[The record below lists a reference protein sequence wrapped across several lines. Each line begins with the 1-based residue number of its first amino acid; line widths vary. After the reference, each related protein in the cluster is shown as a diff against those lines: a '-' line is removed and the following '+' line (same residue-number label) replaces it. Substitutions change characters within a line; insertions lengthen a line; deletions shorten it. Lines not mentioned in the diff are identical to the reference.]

1 MKKEL
6 LSFLIIF
13 AYLVL
18 LLGITVFNSRRKQQ
32 KNNAEGFFLAGRGV
46 SSVLLPLT
54 MVASVMSTF
63 AFLGA
68 PGMYYTHGISY
79 MAIVL
84 SQVWVAF
91 MIIYFG
97 NKIRKLAKKN
107 GYLSMGDYL
116 QDRYD
121 SPYLKIL
128 ASLIA
133 VLMTMVFL
141 AMQYVGNA
149 RALSVVTGNLISYE
163 TAILV
168 AVIFSLLYVLIGGAG
183 GIVVLDAI
191 QAIILT
197 VGVVLAAWCA
207 LKPVGGIPAL
217 FTSIAESSPELLSR
231 PGAQGTYTNKYWI
244 MQFIVL
250 PFGIWLCPHVWSKS
264 LMAKDSKALA
274 RSAISI
280 PVSMVVVYGLA
291 ALFTGLSGHLLLNAS
306 EVGAA
311 DNVLPLLMTR
321 YSSWLMAALIMA
333 AAMAAGLSTINAM
346 LLVSSQIVSQD
357 LVLFGRKKKISDKQ
371 NMLLSKAI
379 IFIMAAI
386 CGIIALRPPQALV
399 QVVQDV
405 AYTGLAQLTPVFIAG
420 LYWKGARK
428 EGAAVG
434 TTVGIVILFATRIL
448 NVSPLGWPGFMW
460 AFVANII
467 LLVVISLALKG
478 KDNSR
483 AEQKFFTLEKKVV
496 Q

>member
-1 MKKEL
+1 MNTEF

-13 AYLVL
+13 AYLML
-18 LLGITVFNSRRKQQ
+18 LLGITVFNSRKKQQ
-32 KNNAEGFFLAGRGV
+32 KNDAEGFFLAGRGV

-54 MVASVMSTF
+54 MVASIMSTF

-84 SQVWVAF
+84 SQVWVAL
-91 MIIYFG
+91 MVIYFG

-163 TAILV
+163 TAILIG
-168 AVIFSLLYVLIGGAG
+168 VIFSLLYVLIGGAS
-183 GIVVLDAI
+183 GIVMLDAI
-191 QAIILT
+191 QAIILV
-197 VGVVLAAWCA
+197 VGVVMAAWCA
-207 LKPVGGIPAL
+207 LRPVGGIPAL
-217 FTSIAESSPELLSR
+217 FTSIAESAPELLSR
-231 PGAQGTYTNKYWI
+231 PGPQGTYTSKYWI

-250 PFGIWLCPHVWSKS
+250 PFGIWLCPHVWNKS

-280 PVSMVVVYGLA
+280 PISMIVIYGFA

-311 DNVLPLLMTR
+311 DNVLPLLMTH
-321 YSSWLMAALIMA
+321 YSSWLIAALIMA

-346 LLVSSQIVSQD
+346 LLVTSQIVSQD
-357 LVLFGRKKKISDKQ
+357 LILFGRKTKISDKQ
-371 NMLLSKAI
+371 NMLLSRTI
-379 IFIMAAI
+379 IFIMAVI

-405 AYTGLAQLTPVFIAG
+405 AYTGLAQLTPVFLAG

-434 TTVGIVILFATRIL
+434 TTVGIIILFVTRIL

-460 AFVANII
+460 AFGANII

-483 AEQKFFTLEKKVV
+483 AEQKFFATGKSTVK
-496 Q
+496 